1 MASVSCKNKNSLV
14 FHSKYDPVV
23 ECCIEAYFL
32 SSMIFYGCDYYVR
45 HSSTNNSTTYDYIC
59 VFFKIHLYVNNIVF
73 IQPILIYMKTC

>member
-1 MASVSCKNKNSLV
+1 MASVSCKNKNNLV

-32 SSMIFYGCDYYVR
+32 SSMIFYGGDYYVR

>member
-1 MASVSCKNKNSLV
+1 MESMSCKNNSLV

-23 ECCIEAYFL
+23 ECCMEAYFL
-32 SSMIFYGCDYYVR
+32 SSMIFSGGDYYVR

-73 IQPILIYMKTC
+73 IL